1 MYSTSTSGDV
11 QNNLIIALA
20 ICATVFSAIIVA
32 KAVGTLLPLGAKK
45 VGLDPAV
52 MASPFITTIVDT
64 VTLMIYFTIASA
76 LLGI

>member
-1 MYSTSTSGDV
+1 M
-11 QNNLIIALA
+11 IISLA